1 MDVGIFVGGVLVI
14 VSNIFVLIIIFV
26 FVANIVAVIT
36 TASPPPQSHSSC
48 VNVIVSDKIITATIT
63 VLFSL

>member
-1 MDVGIFVGGVLVI
+1 MDVDIFVCGVLVI
-14 VSNIFVLIIIFV
+14 VTNIFALIIIFV
-26 FVANIVAVIT
+26 FVANIVAVT
-36 TASPPPQSHSSC
+36 TTTSPPPQSHSSC